1 MKRALIIIA
10 IILLIAA
17 VVGIVLLGGLMMNNY
32 AETGSV
38 FGSNPDISGGFWDKL
53 FGKNEPEV
61 PEDWQ
66 ELVNEENFKFEEL
79 SDGTIGVK
87 LIYDDGSDVL
97 VIPEEYNGK
106 PVSEVLYTK
115 ARLNAKAKKLI
126 IPDSV
131 TTIKEGAFGEFLA
144 LEEVIIGNGLKII
157 PDGIFRNSASLTSVT
172 IGNSVTKIGYHAFLG
187 CTSLTD
193 IVIPRNVKL
202 IDDEVFLRCNSLVN
216 IFVDDGNAWY
226 SDVNGVLFSKD
237 ASALIQY
244 PMAKPES
251 VYVVPS
257 TVKEIKSHSFD
268 GARYLTDV
276 ELHDDIVKIGV
287 EAFSNTKMIND
298 PKNVF
303 NGVVY
308 IDNYLISVE
317 DKDITFCVI
326 RTGTKI
332 VADGALGVAKK
343 IERIVFCDGL
353 THIGNYAVYN
363 CSKLIKVYFPKSLVS
378 IGDGA
383 FENCPFSDGI
393 YYAGFSRDKEKIR
406 IGALNYYL
414 EKRSWYFNRTS
425 NDVIYHIWETT
436 VIKAANCTETGLKKM
451 TCSFCLEEKYA
462 ELPVDDSHHV
472 NEVWTRISDST
483 CTERGI
489 EESVCTLCGALVTR
503 ELASVSHKYG
513 AWEVSADYSC
523 DIGKVKTRTCS
534 VCSHVEQVVSDVKEH
549 IWGEQK
555 ILRHPTDKE
564 VGMAV
569 SFCTVCG
576 VVQSTEIPTVA
587 LDEKDNLIG
596 TVVGIAVTSLVVIG
610 SVITTVILIRK
621 KKRKS

>member
-1 MKRALIIIA
+1 MKKFISLFFILITVVLVA
-10 IILLIAA
+10 IVCTFSAS
-17 VVGIVLLGGLMMNNY
+17 
-32 AETGSV
+32 AEQIGQIGDCIWT
-38 FGSNPDISGGFWDKL
+38 L
-53 FGKNEPEV
+53 
-61 PEDWQ
+61 
-66 ELVNEENFKFEEL
+66 
-79 SDGTIGVK
+79 DGTELTVSGVGK
-87 LIYDDGSDVL
+87 LDFYETSYFEKSNITSIVIEEGITDICSGSFQNYV
-97 VIPEEYNGK
+97 
-106 PVSEVLYTK
+106 
-115 ARLNAKAKKLI
+115 
-126 IPDSV
+126 
-131 TTIKEGAFGEFLA
+131 
-144 LEEVIIGNGLKII
+144 
-157 PDGIFRNSASLTSVT
+157 SLTHVSLPNSLSY
-172 IGNSVTKIGYHAFLG
+172 IGAGAFLG
-187 CTSLTD
+187 CTYLTD

-202 IDDEVFLRCNSLVN
+202 IDDEVFLRCDSLVN

-298 PKNVF
+298 SKNVF

-308 IDNYLISVE
+308 LDNYLISVE

-332 VADGALGVAKK
+332 VADGALWVAKK

-383 FENCPFSDGI
+383 FENCRFSDGI
-393 YYAGFSRDKEKIR
+393 YYAGSSRDKEKIR

-414 EKRSWYFNRTS
+414 EKRSWYFGRTS
-425 NDVIYHIWETT
+425 NDVIHHIWETT

-451 TCSFCLEEKYA
+451 TCSFCLEEKY
-462 ELPVDDSHHV
+462 EDIPIDDSHHV
-472 NEVWTRISDST
+472 NEVWTRISEST
-483 CTERGI
+483 CAERGI

-513 AWEVSADYSC
+513 AWEVSSAYSC

-564 VGMAV
+564 VGMAA

-576 VVQSTEIPTVA
+576 VVQSTELPTVA
-587 LDEKDNLIG
+587 LEEKDNLIG

-610 SVITTVILIRK
+610 SVIIAVILIRK
-621 KKRKS
+621 KKRKL